1 MIGCPMHFRHARLSV
16 TDELPA
22 TVCDTAPGQRAPRVQ
37 RSARRPVRNSCVARA
52 ESRRLRAGPGQAPW
66 ERRAGTQPFVRGW
79 SEATGAAS
87 APVSRASVAVRRF
100 EHPPPPLERAP
111 AAPGCC
117 RLLVAG
123 ARYATPCAT
132 APVLTGIMVTCTP
145 ITATRSE
152 SLSSRSGPD
161 CIVGDDAAPLRAHDA
176 AQKIRECRSAK
187 STKLPCAAGAKSGI
201 REEKR
206 APVCCFLPYARVW
219 GVGGQPAAARC
230 AQPSRLGAWTP
241 WHAAVACGKLLWGA
255 SPSAARIGLS

>member
-161 CIVGDDAAPLRAHDA
+161 CIVGDDAAPLTSARCEAP
-176 AQKIRECRSAK
+176 RRRSDQRCN
-187 STKLPCAAGAKSGI
+187 PAAGAM
-201 REEKR
+201 
-206 APVCCFLPYARVW
+206 
-219 GVGGQPAAARC
+219 
-230 AQPSRLGAWTP
+230 
-241 WHAAVACGKLLWGA
+241 
-255 SPSAARIGLS
+255 